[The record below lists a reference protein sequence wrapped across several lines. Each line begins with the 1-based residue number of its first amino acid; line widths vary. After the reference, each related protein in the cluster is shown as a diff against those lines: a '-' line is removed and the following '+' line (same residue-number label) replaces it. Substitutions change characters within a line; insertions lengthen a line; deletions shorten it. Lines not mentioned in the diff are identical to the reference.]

1 MLCATGLAGLSFE
14 TMGGRFQLHEHF
26 LSLFSLHPTCALAGR
41 KDPFSHLSH
50 LFVGT
55 LPFNYALP
63 LPFSFLLL
71 LCLSLFFS
79 LSPSL
84 SFSLSHTEL
93 LLSFSHKVPTLLLP
107 TTIGKVGKSDRK
119 RTYLD
124 TQRNPLPDA
133 LLPWFS

>member
-14 TMGGRFQLHEHF
+14 TTAGRFQLHEHF
-26 LSLFSLHPTCALAGR
+26 LSLFSLYPLCALAGR

-50 LFVGT
+50 LFEGT

-71 LCLSLFFS
+71 LCLSPFLS
-79 LSPSL
+79 LSPPL

-107 TTIGKVGKSDRK
+107 TTTGKVGKSDRK
-119 RTYLD
+119 RTHLD